1 MFQSAKAE
9 PRPISAHVDGSGTAV
24 REKLSIAM
32 VSRLPDPDEV
42 TEAKSLKYPLEILST
57 SVGPVEID
65 TDVKPQLAESV
76 IVTGDVVKEVH
87 AVPLMLTCASQ
98 VVVLGSGSTVKK
110 SKLIVEMVRPVLLKL
125 NTNAAPGSPIE
136 PDWR

>member
-1 MFQSAKAE
+1 M
-9 PRPISAHVDGSGTAV
+9 SAHVDGSGTAV

-32 VSRLPDPDEV
+32 VSRLPDPDEA
-42 TEAKSLKYPLEILST
+42 TEAKSLKYPLEMLST
-57 SVGPVEID
+57 SVGTVEID

-98 VVVLGSGSTVKK
+98 VVVLVCGSTVKK

-125 NTNAAPGSPIE
+125 NTNAAPGSPIA
-136 PDWR
+136 PTCR

>member
-9 PRPISAHVDGSGTAV
+9 PRPMSAHVDDSGTAV

-32 VSRLPDPDEV
+32 VSRLPDPEEA
-42 TEAKSLKYPLEILST
+42 TEAKSLKYPLEMLST
-57 SVGPVEID
+57 SVGTVEID

-98 VVVLGSGSTVKK
+98 VVVLVCGSTVKK